1 MKKLILSILIV
12 TTLSSI
18 HAQNI
23 KNEKVGIKYL
33 RLPASPLKTELKTY
47 RKTIELISLKI
58 GDSRPR
64 LTSEISTSLN
74 LAGYSEV
81 QEGADMELYAR
92 LEEYSAE
99 GLFVNSEERTET
111 KSDKTTVKYYVYTG
125 VCEMKYPLYFR
136 FRDIKADKI
145 IYEGYVNNSDRY
157 VKKRTSEYRTQAAA
171 EAELEQLVAGGKR
184 DLFDVH
190 RSALYTKVASDYSFS
205 PLTFNWSI
213 NYVETSKKANYDN
226 VVAAKEATK
235 TALES
240 LSNKSHEVS
249 IESETL
255 ILKAIDMWQS
265 ILKESNLDDK
275 KARIDKKVTMAVLEN
290 IAYCYFF
297 IQNFSEADK
306 FMLQAMNVDKKSWQ
320 LELKDMITNTKKR
333 FKANNVEFR

>member
-18 HAQNI
+18 YAQNI
-23 KNEKVGIKYL
+23 KNEKIKVKYL
-33 RLPASPLKTELKTY
+33 QLPYTPLKEELKTY
-47 RKTIELISLKI
+47 RKTIELISLKLD
-58 GDSRPR
+58 DSRTR
-64 LTSEISTSLN
+64 LTSEISNSLN
-74 LAGYSEV
+74 LRGYNEV

-111 KSDKTTVKYYVYTG
+111 KSDKTTVKYYVYIG

-136 FRDIKADKI
+136 FRDIKADRTI
-145 IYEGYVNNSDRY
+145 FEGYINNSERY
-157 VKKRTSEYRTQAAA
+157 AKKRTSEFTSQANAKSA
-171 EAELEQLVAGGKR
+171 LEQLVVEGKR
-184 DLFDVH
+184 ELFNSNVG
-190 RSALYTKVASDYSFS
+190 ALSGKIFNDFSFS
-205 PLTFNWSI
+205 PLEYSWSI
-213 NYVETSKKANYDN
+213 NYVETSKKANYDD

-240 LSNKSHEVS
+240 LSNKSHQVS

-265 ILKESNLDDK
+265 ILNESNLDDK

-306 FMLQAMNVDKKSWQ
+306 FMLQAMNVDKKAWQ
-320 LELKDMITNTKKR
+320 LELKDMIIKTKKR
-333 FKANNVEFR
+333 FKANNVDFK